1 VATMTSP
8 RCEGQGGNRLAD
20 KVNLAA
26 QFGRFN
32 DHWSPKIVA
41 TLNDYDVK
49 VVKVQGKFV
58 WHQHDETDE
67 LFLVTDG
74 QLQIHLEDRD
84 DVVLGA
90 GELFVVPRGVRHCP
104 VADAETHVVL
114 LEPRDTVNTG
124 DAERAGTAGER
135 LD

>member
-1 VATMTSP
+1 M
-8 RCEGQGGNRLAD
+8 AD

-26 QFGRFN
+26 QFRRFY

-49 VVKVQGKFV
+49 VVKVQGEFV

-67 LFLVTDG
+67 LFLVTAG
-74 QLQIHLEDRD
+74 QLRIHLRDRD
-84 DVVLGA
+84 DVILGA
-90 GELFVVPRGVRHCP
+90 GELFVVPRGMRHCP
-104 VADAETHVVL
+104 VADAETHVLL

-124 DAERAGTAGER
+124 DAERTGTAGTR

>member
-1 VATMTSP
+1 
-8 RCEGQGGNRLAD
+8 LAD

-26 QFGRFN
+26 QLERFS
-32 DHWSPKIVA
+32 DHWSPRIVA
-41 TLNDYDVK
+41 TVNDYDVK
-49 VVKVQGKFV
+49 VVKVQGEFV

-67 LFLVTDG
+67 LFLVTAG
-74 QLQIHLEDRD
+74 QLRILLQGRD

-90 GELFVVPRGVRHCP
+90 GELFVVPRGLRHCP

-124 DAERAGTAGER
+124 DADRAGTAGEL

>member
-1 VATMTSP
+1 MA
-8 RCEGQGGNRLAD
+8 RAD

-26 QFGRFN
+26 QFRRF
-32 DHWSPKIVA
+32 DDQWSPKIVA

-49 VVKVQGKFV
+49 VVKVEGEFV

-67 LFLVTDG
+67 LFLVMAG
-74 QLQIHLEDRD
+74 QLRIHLQDRD
-84 DVVLGA
+84 DVILGA
-90 GELFVVPRGVRHCP
+90 GELFVVPRGMRHCP
-104 VADAETHVVL
+104 VADAETHVLL

-124 DAERAGTAGER
+124 DAERTGTAGTR

>member
-1 VATMTSP
+1 
-8 RCEGQGGNRLAD
+8 LAD

-26 QFGRFN
+26 QFGRFD
-32 DHWSPKIVA
+32 DHWSPRIVA

-49 VVKVQGKFV
+49 VVKVQGEFV

-67 LFLVTDG
+67 LFLVTAG
-74 QLQIHLEDRD
+74 QLRIHLQDRE
-84 DVVLGA
+84 DVVLCA

-124 DAERAGTAGER
+124 DADRTGTAGTR